1 MLKRDRP
8 WHKSKR
14 GPPPKL
20 TKPDHNDVPFVT
32 INGTKFYSDRFYLN
46 ATLRD
51 DTDNDDFLN
60 ETQSDICHC
69 GAKNPPPLFSRSALV
84 DSCHSDLKAVI
95 FGTYTFDLATL
106 QQEFPTLFGA
116 CAKTPC
122 LVLHGKKGWSNAA
135 RTSQV
140 ENDDDDPESVPKE
153 DEYVDHKDD
162 CSISL
167 ETQDEETIESSKLF
181 DRHST
186 LETPQS
192 PIPQRNAAALP
203 ETVHF
208 AGMRVYTGI
217 FRVCAC
223 SHTLSLTFFDSTEVT
238 STWLRPQDI
247 PQSFG
252 AAVDNDTGFL
262 RHDAVVS
269 KRLFKRGVH
278 HPKFMILIQES
289 GSIVVVVS
297 TANLTPAVTIDA
309 SWVQR
314 FPPAAPSPTT
324 QSAQYR
330 ATDNNDFGPVLA
342 NFLQCQ
348 MLSTAA
354 EQITTHWFVKKYLGW
369 NSVVDLERLYD
380 FSNAQAKLVPTVPG
394 DYQVNDATNVA
405 NTTTTTRKLLYG
417 QERVA
422 DCLKYLSLPPSLLT
436 DQDRLIFQPTSFG
449 SDWNR
454 RNMAYLVRSYLGE
467 QQNSEM
473 RDRTLLER
481 LDIVWP
487 NDHFVREAS
496 RNPAGRSTPLAI
508 SERNNGC
515 DINGRSTNLDMASEA
530 DRMDQA
536 CLFLS
541 SETFNNIDLTC
552 LNRMVMFEPSNPLQQ
567 PATLC
572 PHFKSVARLFHG
584 SDYRIR
590 KDYGVSKCEEYFSWF
605 LMTSACL
612 SRGAQGEALVE
623 TCASSEG
630 TTVAYSNF
638 ELGIL
643 LCSHLAG
650 SRGSSRSKKNRI
662 YCWNPRQCFCASTS
676 TTPRL
681 IHLPI
686 PYSVRPARYVED
698 EDEAILCETPYF
710 HEIPHGTGC
719 VGNMLLTPYGTAL
732 AAKYEKQAQLL

>member
-1 MLKRDRP
+1 VYFECTLVSQT
-8 WHKSKR
+8 HI
-14 GPPPKL
+14 
-20 TKPDHNDVPFVT
+20 VT
-32 INGTKFYSDRFYLN
+32 NVSEL
-46 ATLRD
+46 
-51 DTDNDDFLN
+51 
-60 ETQSDICHC
+60 
-69 GAKNPPPLFSRSALV
+69 
-84 DSCHSDLKAVI
+84 
-95 FGTYTFDLATL
+95 
-106 QQEFPTLFGA
+106 
-116 CAKTPC
+116 
-122 LVLHGKKGWSNAA
+122 
-135 RTSQV
+135 
-140 ENDDDDPESVPKE
+140 
-153 DEYVDHKDD
+153 
-162 CSISL
+162 
-167 ETQDEETIESSKLF
+167 
-181 DRHST
+181 
-186 LETPQS
+186 
-192 PIPQRNAAALP
+192 
-203 ETVHF
+203 
-208 AGMRVYTGI
+208 
-217 FRVCAC
+217 
-223 SHTLSLTFFDSTEVT
+223 TEVT

-252 AAVDNDTGFL
+252 AAVDNETGFL
-262 RHDAVVS
+262 RHDAVVG

-297 TANLTPAVTIDA
+297 TANLTPAVTTDA

-314 FPPAAPSPTT
+314 FPAATTTRPTG

-330 ATDNNDFGPVLA
+330 ATDSNDFGPVLA

-369 NSVVDLERLYD
+369 NSVVDLERVFD
-380 FSNAQAKLVPTVPG
+380 FSKAQAKLVPTVPG
-394 DYQVNDATNVA
+394 DYQVNDATNVTGP
-405 NTTTTTRKLLYG
+405 TTTARKLLYG

-422 DCLKYLSLPPSLLT
+422 DCLKHVSLPPSLLT

-449 SDWNR
+449 GDWNQ

-487 NDHFVREAS
+487 TDHFVREAS

-508 SERNNGC
+508 AERSNGFNM
-515 DINGRSTNLDMASEA
+515 NGRSKNLDTTTEA
-530 DRMDQA
+530 DRMEQA

-541 SETFNNIDLTC
+541 SETFNKIDLTC
-552 LNRMVMFEPSNPLQQ
+552 LNRMVMFEPSNPPQQ
-567 PATLC
+567 PVVLS

-590 KDYGVSKCEEYFSWF
+590 RDYGASKCEEYFSWF
-605 LMTSACL
+605 LLTSACL

-623 TCASSEG
+623 TSASSEG

-638 ELGIL
+638 ELGVL

-650 SRGSSRSKKNRI
+650 SRGSSRSNMNRI
-662 YCWNPRQCFCASTS
+662 YCWKPSQCSCASTS
-676 TTPRL
+676 TTLRL

-710 HEIPHGTGC
+710 HEIPPGTGC

-732 AAKYEKQAQLL
+732 AAKYNKQARFL